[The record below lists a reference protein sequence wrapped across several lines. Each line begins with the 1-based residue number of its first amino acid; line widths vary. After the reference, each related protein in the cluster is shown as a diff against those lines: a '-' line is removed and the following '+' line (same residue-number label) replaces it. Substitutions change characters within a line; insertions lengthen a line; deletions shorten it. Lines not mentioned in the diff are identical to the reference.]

1 MSKARPTAGLV
12 ALSAVLVLGGTTAM
26 AGTVTGES
34 TPTSVVAVSQS
45 RANAE
50 VRVNRSTDRLSQ
62 LSRAKKLAAQQAAAR
77 KAALKRAAAKK
88 AAAQQARA
96 TAAKR
101 AAAKKAA
108 AKKARIAAAK
118 RAAAKRA
125 SRSAIRSI
133 APNTGS
139 NRRIGREMAAKRGWT
154 GDQWTCLNNLWTK
167 ESGWSSRA
175 TNASGSAGG
184 IPQAL
189 PASKMASA
197 GDDWRTNPATQIKWG
212 LRYISG
218 RYGNPCGAWRHF
230 QNRNWY

>member
-1 MSKARPTAGLV
+1 
-12 ALSAVLVLGGTTAM
+12 M
-26 AGTVTGES
+26 AGTVTGEA

-88 AAAQQARA
+88 AAAQQSRA

>member
-1 MSKARPTAGLV
+1 
-12 ALSAVLVLGGTTAM
+12 M
-26 AGTVTGES
+26 AGTVAREPAAAS
-34 TPTSVVAVSQS
+34 SVVAVSQS
-45 RANAE
+45 RANAD
-50 VRVNRSTDRLSQ
+50 VRVNRAADRLSQ
-62 LSRAKKLAAQQAAAR
+62 LARAKKLAAQQTAAR

-88 AAAQQARA
+88 AAAKQARIA
-96 TAAKR
+96 AAKR

-108 AKKARIAAAK
+108 AKRAAVRKAAAK
-118 RAAAKRA
+118 KA
-125 SRSAIRSI
+125 SRSAVRSI

-167 ESGWSSRA
+167 ESGWSTRA
-175 TNASGSAGG
+175 TNGGSAGG

-197 GDDWRTNPATQIKWG
+197 GDDWRTSAATQIKWG
-212 LRYISG
+212 LGYISG

>member
-1 MSKARPTAGLV
+1 M
-12 ALSAVLVLGGTTAM
+12 GGTAAM
-26 AGTVTGES
+26 AGTVTRE
-34 TPTSVVAVSQS
+34 PAATSVVAVSQS

-50 VRVNRSTDRLSQ
+50 VRVNRSTDRLSE
-62 LSRAKKLAAQQAAAR
+62 LARARKLAAQQAAAR
-77 KAALKRAAAKK
+77 KAALKRAATKK
-88 AAAQQARA
+88 ANAQQARTA
-96 TAAKR
+96 AAKR

-118 RAAAKRA
+118 RAAARKAAAKRA
-125 SRSAIRSI
+125 SRSGIRSI

-167 ESGWSSRA
+167 ESGWSTRA

-212 LRYISG
+212 LGYISG

>member
-1 MSKARPTAGLV
+1 
-12 ALSAVLVLGGTTAM
+12 M
-26 AGTVTGES
+26 AGTVTRE
-34 TPTSVVAVSQS
+34 PAATSVVAVSQS

-88 AAAQQARA
+88 AAAQQARATAAKRAAAKKAAAQQSRA

>member
-1 MSKARPTAGLV
+1 
-12 ALSAVLVLGGTTAM
+12 M
-26 AGTVTGES
+26 AGTVTRE
-34 TPTSVVAVSQS
+34 PAATSVVAVSQS

-88 AAAQQARA
+88 AAAQQSRA

-167 ESGWSSRA
+167 ESGWSTRA

>member
-1 MSKARPTAGLV
+1 
-12 ALSAVLVLGGTTAM
+12 M
-26 AGTVTGES
+26 AGTVTRE
-34 TPTSVVAVSQS
+34 PAATSVVAVSQS

-88 AAAQQARA
+88 AAAQQSRA

>member
-1 MSKARPTAGLV
+1 
-12 ALSAVLVLGGTTAM
+12 M

-88 AAAQQARA
+88 AAAQQSRA

>member
-1 MSKARPTAGLV
+1 
-12 ALSAVLVLGGTTAM
+12 M
-26 AGTVTGES
+26 AGTVTGEA

-62 LSRAKKLAAQQAAAR
+62 LSRAKKLATQQAAAR

-88 AAAQQARA
+88 AAAQQSRA

>member
-1 MSKARPTAGLV
+1 
-12 ALSAVLVLGGTTAM
+12 M
-26 AGTVTGES
+26 AGTVTREA

-88 AAAQQARA
+88 AAAQQSRA